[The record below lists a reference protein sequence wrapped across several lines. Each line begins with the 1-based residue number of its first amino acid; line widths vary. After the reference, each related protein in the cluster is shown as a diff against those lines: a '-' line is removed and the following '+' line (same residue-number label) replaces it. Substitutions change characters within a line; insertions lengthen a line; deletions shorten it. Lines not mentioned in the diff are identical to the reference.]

1 MKTNK
6 TIKIFRD
13 ASPTGLGGDRILEL
27 VDSPVPVWIAFT
39 RRVFF
44 TQEGVE
50 AISEATLRV
59 AAHFGIKDED
69 VIELSN
75 DPTKRF
81 RVGSANEIYSSSGR
95 LVGHTCDLV
104 RDSSVE

>member
-1 MKTNK
+1 MRTNK

-27 VDSPVPVWIAFT
+27 VDSPVPAWIVFN
-39 RRVFF
+39 RRAFF

-50 AISEATLRV
+50 AISEGTLRI
-59 AAHFGIKDED
+59 AAHFGIQDED
-69 VIELSN
+69 VIELS
-75 DPTKRF
+75 DDSTKRF
-81 RVGSANEIYSSSGR
+81 RIGSANEIYSSSGR